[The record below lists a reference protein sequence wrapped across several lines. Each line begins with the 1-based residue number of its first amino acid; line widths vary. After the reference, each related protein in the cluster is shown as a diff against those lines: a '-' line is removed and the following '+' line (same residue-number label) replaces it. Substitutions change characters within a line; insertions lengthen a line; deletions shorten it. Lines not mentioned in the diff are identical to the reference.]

1 MTTRDL
7 HLSVGLDWD
16 TYRCDLL
23 SEGHCVFQR
32 SQSPSL
38 GQKLHDPGFY
48 IPRKDP
54 ILVLPMQPE
63 TPAFSSVTRLTSLE

>member
-7 HLSVGLDWD
+7 HLSVGPGWD
-16 TYRCDLL
+16 TYRCVLL
-23 SEGHCVFQR
+23 SEGHCVFRR

-38 GQKLHDPGFY
+38 GQKSHDPGFY

-54 ILVLPMQPE
+54 ILVLSMQPG
-63 TPAFSSVTRLTSLE
+63 TPAFSSVTGLTSLE